1 MVQPDADVVA
11 VEEVVQIVTQEAD
24 HIRKYVLYTSFPAI
38 PNFKKSSR
46 NKLLSV
52 LKTYQ
57 GCPDDA
63 IH

>member
-38 PNFKKSSR
+38 PNFK
-46 NKLLSV
+46 NLLEIN
-52 LKTYQ
+52 Y
-57 GCPDDA
+57 CRY
-63 IH
+63 